1 MDIRHTAA
9 YSSATLPSVQ
19 RPRTAPNAD
28 SGTPRPSDAA
38 GEAPRRAEAPK
49 PSAEPRT
56 ASGEPERIQYPDGA
70 LSTRAQQALKAYLTQ
85 EHLAQQ
91 EHRAALN
98 QALGVDYYV

>member
-28 SGTPRPSDAA
+28 TGTTRPQDTAS
-38 GEAPRRAEAPK
+38 EAPRRAEAPDAGSESRK
-49 PSAEPRT
+49 
-56 ASGEPERIQYPDGA
+56 ASDEPERIQYPDGTF
-70 LSTRAQQALKAYLTQ
+70 STRVQQALKAYLTQ
-85 EHLAQQ
+85 EHFAQQ
-91 EHRAALN
+91 EHRTALN